1 MNKRIILNVM
11 IVALLT
17 FYMIFNIVYK
27 RLIDKHEPAP
37 EKQHDVNEIWQGPYL
52 VPQVWQLT
60 RLETPSI
67 ILQVDT
73 QGKWKVSKSEA
84 PVNPDSEI
92 DGSGVVISEALISTI
107 AASGIASSWQN
118 LKAEG
123 VSDYQQLP
131 IQGNIILAFVAEDS
145 QPLVYRVIENSE
157 QLIFYRMIDQKIFSY
172 NISLKSQLLPD

>member
-37 EKQHDVNEIWQGPYL
+37 EKQHDVTEIWQGPYL

-60 RLETPSI
+60 RLETPSVT
-67 ILQVDT
+67 LQVDT
-73 QGKWKVSKSEA
+73 QGKWSVSKPGKSVESNPEISDSDPMASE
-84 PVNPDSEI
+84 
-92 DGSGVVISEALISTI
+92 I

-157 QLIFYRMIDQKIFSY
+157 QLIFYRMIDQKKFSY
-172 NISLKSQLLPD
+172 NISLKTQLVPD

>member
-27 RLIDKHEPAP
+27 RLVDKHEPAP
-37 EKQHDVNEIWQGPYL
+37 EKQYDVTEIWQGPNL

-60 RLETPSI
+60 RLETPSVT
-67 ILQVDT
+67 LQVDT
-73 QGKWKVSKSEA
+73 QGKWTASKPGASVKSES
-84 PVNPDSEI
+84 DSM
-92 DGSGVVISEALISTI
+92 ISEI

-118 LKAEG
+118 LKADD

-131 IQGNIILAFVAEDS
+131 IQGNIVLVFVAEDS

-157 QLIFYRMIDQKIFSY
+157 QLIFYRMIDQKKFSY
-172 NISLKSQLLPD
+172 NISLKMQLLPD